1 MDFKEVDEN
10 DLEKLFARR
19 FGVDIALFVSF
30 LLSAGLFVVS
40 SVKDLPTTPINRRL
54 DLRRGAFSRNFF
66 PKEDD
71 DLSSSSEMASKE
83 ATRVKVVAGS
93 GAADT
98 TTPLRRTK
106 DPMGRASTVSSS
118 SINLFRSNLFT
129 GYSAPP
135 RYSSSLVR
143 LLLYASTRMTSPVA
157 SVVTKFLASFHCGMV
172 SFLMV
177 EVLQQGD
184 LGSNDCCC

>member
-19 FGVDIALFVSF
+19 FGVDIVLFMSF
-30 LLSAGLFVVS
+30 RLSAGLCVVS
-40 SVKDLPTTPINRRL
+40 SVKDLLLTPIDRRL
-54 DLRRGAFSRNFF
+54 DLRSRNFF

-71 DLSSSSEMASKE
+71 DPLSSSEMASKE
-83 ATRVKVVAGS
+83 GTRIKVVAGS

-98 TTPLRRTK
+98 TTPLRATK
-106 DPMGRASTVSSS
+106 DPMGRASMVSSS

-135 RYSSSLVR
+135 RCSSSLVR
-143 LLLYASTRMTSPVA
+143 WLLYASTRMTSPVA

-184 LGSNDCCC
+184 LGSNDCCR